1 MGSEFPGSPTVLF
14 WENVYLQKYSGDIN
28 DGYELPL
35 VDQEILYNG
44 LDSLVIK
51 AAGETT
57 GVPKSDFFNFLETPD
72 YRTPF
77 PDIVSQ
83 MKSNELVLLWYIT
96 YYLLTFSGT
105 PVRVE
110 GQQNRNGHQGG
121 QLQLQPVLRAR
132 SWPL

>member
-1 MGSEFPGSPTVLF
+1 MASPVAPVLF
-14 WENVYLQKYSGDIN
+14 WENIYLQKYGGDIN

-57 GVPKSDFFNFLETPD
+57 GVPSSDFFKYLETPD

-77 PDIVSQ
+77 PDIVRA
-83 MKSNELVLLWYIT
+83 
-96 YYLLTFSGT
+96 SGSY
-105 PVRVE
+105 
-110 GQQNRNGHQGG
+110 H
-121 QLQLQPVLRAR
+121 
-132 SWPL
+132 